1 MSPNSNLSKNSSIF
15 QGKSLHMLYQY
26 QEITSFAI
34 LGKPQKE
41 RTFLRLPLEI
51 TKKKKKQISHYNLN
65 EYLNIKQA

>member
-15 QGKSLHMLYQY
+15 QGKSLHMLCQY

-41 RTFLRLPLEI
+41 RIFLRLPF
-51 TKKKKKQISHYNLN
+51 SHYNLN